1 MSSAKVVAKQG
12 SQSRFGHVTMKD
24 EKEAANC
31 IKELNGKEL
40 KGAKVTVEM
49 VTSYPPI
56 AGILAVFMM

>member
-1 MSSAKVVAKQG
+1 
-12 SQSRFGHVTMKD
+12 MKD
-24 EKEAANC
+24 EKEAAHC